1 METYQIVLLILFV
14 LFVIWGL
21 CDDALEDVRE
31 REVRQQARNEDLI
44 RFRRER
50 RERERE
56 LDRQTTNGAGSQ
68 PTGTPPRTT
77 ERPERSELV
86 KASLFSRT
94 LEHGDSVRTLAMLLK
109 VAGDQDEEGSTREGW
124 GGYFGLGFSIARTW
138 RSARSSVRTMMG
150 AAPECSICLE
160 RYAEGETVAWPKA
173 DACDHIF
180 HEDCLCQWLANHDEC
195 PLCRTK
201 LVGLVDVDGEAS
213 GVGDEESEVPH
224 YWYREERA
232 ES

>member
-1 METYQIVLLILFV
+1 MDAVQMFLVIFLALF
-14 LFVIWGL
+14 FICGIIAPA
-21 CDDALEDVRE
+21 CEKARE
-31 REVRQQARNEDLI
+31 REVRRQARNEDLI

-68 PTGTPPRTT
+68 PTGTPPRRT

-124 GGYFGLGFSIARTW
+124 GGSISRTW

-224 YWYREERA
+224 Y
-232 ES
+232 